1 MNWGTKIIIGMLTF
15 MSFIVILAVLMFRSD
30 TDALVDKDYYEK
42 GLKYDETY
50 RLKAQVL
57 LDSAG
62 PAIFVGKKSVII
74 AFQTTSEGTIKFV
87 RTADQR
93 QDRSLNFRTREENKV
108 EIPLDSLPGGQWK
121 LILNWKSGEGKSYL
135 NEQEVIIH
143 EQ

>member
-15 MSFIVILAVLMFRSD
+15 MSFIVVLAVLMFRSD

-62 PAIFVGKKSVII
+62 PAISVGKKSVII

-135 NEQEVIIH
+135 NEQEVIVP
-143 EQ
+143 

>member
-15 MSFIVILAVLMFRSD
+15 MSFIVVLAILMFRSD

-57 LDSAG
+57 LDSVV
-62 PAIFVGKKSVII
+62 PDISVEKKSLLI
-74 AFQTTSEGTIKFV
+74 AFKTTAEGTIKLV

-93 QDRSLNFRTREENKV
+93 QDRILSFKTTEGNKV
-108 EIPLDSLPGGQWK
+108 EIPLNSLSGGQWK
-121 LILNWKSGEGKSYL
+121 LILNWKSGDGKSYL
-135 NEQEVIIH
+135 NEQEVIIP
-143 EQ
+143 